1 MKNKA
6 IKVLMTSAEISPF
19 AKVGGLADVVGS
31 LPPAMKNLGV
41 DVRLMMPKY
50 GSIDERKYKLERIYK
65 NIKVP
70 SATTI
75 QTIDIYLGYLPD
87 TNIPVYFI
95 DNKKYFSKKE
105 VYWGNDAERFSFFSL
120 AVVYALSE
128 LEFRP
133 DVIHAHDF
141 HTALITNL
149 VKISNYIYSKNA
161 KTLYTIHNLNYQGKI
176 EPKVLKNANLS
187 SKSMESLSKDAKDG
201 DINLM
206 VQGIFNSDLFNTV
219 SPSYAKEITKK
230 EQGGGLHRVIK
241 MNKDKLSGI
250 INGLDLESFNPTTDK
265 DIVKNYNVNTL
276 ENKIEN
282 KLALQKEMDLEVNK
296 DIPLVAMVSRLA
308 WQKGLE
314 LIEDSLIKNLDM
326 QVVILGTGEKKYEDY
341 LQKLAKKY
349 PSKLAVKIMFS
360 SAMAK
365 RIYAGSDFF
374 LMPSRFEPC
383 GLGQMIAMRYAS
395 LPIVRATGGLKDTVD
410 SSVGFIFKKFSAKAF
425 YLAVKRAVDTYHGEP
440 KRFKKMQITAMKKDF
455 SWDNSAKKYL
465 KLYKNL
471 LK

>member
-1 MKNKA
+1 MKNKE
-6 IKVLMTSAEISPF
+6 IKVLMASAEISPF

-31 LPPAMKNLGV
+31 LPPAMKKIGV
-41 DVRLMMPKY
+41 DVRLIMPKY
-50 GSIDERKYKLERIYK
+50 GSIDDKKYSLERIYK

-70 SATTI
+70 SATNI
-75 QTIDIYLGYLPD
+75 QTIDIYLGHLPNTD
-87 TNIPVYFI
+87 IPVYFI

-105 VYWGNDAERFSFFSL
+105 VYWGNNAERFSFFCLS
-120 AVVYALSE
+120 VIYALSE
-128 LEFRP
+128 LEFKP
-133 DVIHAHDF
+133 DIIHAHDF
-141 HTALITNL
+141 HSALITNL
-149 VKISNYIYSKNA
+149 VKLSTYVYSKSA
-161 KTLYTIHNLNYQGKI
+161 KTLYTIHNLNYQGKS

-187 SKSMESLSKDAKDG
+187 ISSMESLSKDAKDG

-206 VQGIFNSDLFNTV
+206 VQGIFNCDLLNTV
-219 SPSYAKEITKK
+219 SPTYAQEITKK
-230 EQGGGLHRVIK
+230 EQGGGLHRVIGK
-241 MNKDKLSGI
+241 NKDKLSGI
-250 INGLDLESFNPTTDK
+250 LNGLDTEAFNPATDK
-265 DIVKNYNVNTL
+265 DIVKKYSLSNL
-276 ENKIEN
+276 EGKTKN
-282 KLALQKEMDLEVNK
+282 KLALQKEMNLEVNK

-314 LIEDSLIKNLDM
+314 LIEDNLINNLDM

-349 PSKLAVKIMFS
+349 PEKLAVKIMFS
-360 SAMAK
+360 SAMAQ

-383 GLGQMIAMRYAS
+383 GLGQMIAMRYSS

-410 SSVGFIFKKFSAKAF
+410 SSVGFMFKKFSARAF
-425 YLAVKRAVDTYHGEP
+425 YLAVKRAIDVYYDEP
-440 KRFKKMQITAMKKDF
+440 KKFKKMQIKAMKKDF